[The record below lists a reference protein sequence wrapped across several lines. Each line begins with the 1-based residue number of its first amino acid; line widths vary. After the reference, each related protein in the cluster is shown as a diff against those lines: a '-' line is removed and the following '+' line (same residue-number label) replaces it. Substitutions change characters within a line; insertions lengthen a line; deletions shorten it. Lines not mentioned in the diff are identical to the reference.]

1 MKAIIYILAGVAALI
16 AGAVSAQAP
25 ETCAAEDRVVPG
37 NLLSP
42 CKQPFVIDIESMEYR
57 FEQILAAP
65 PAPLSKSYCVSYM
78 VFHVGDGW
86 VSPSAE
92 GVVNEISLWGDG
104 VPDFGLWHHSL
115 EFDWHGIE
123 DWETKEILVPLE
135 WRDLEGGTRRMP
147 NFGAYDHSPKWLY
160 YDRDGEAP
168 WEIRLSF
175 ATRYQWQSG
184 TSIHHGGQH
193 RDAHLLLDADG
204 FYDYQ
209 SNLDKCVGL
218 LHLEYQRVENEEN
231 LRRQKVEAENQA
243 AVEEQ
248 ASLNNIALQKAVLR
262 VEGQINALRVAV
274 AARINDNV
282 AELALVREQ
291 TVQAAIEADREITA
305 LQIEAKRREYESL
318 EKTSQWLASWAQEKR
333 DDWDDFLSTAE
344 ETWQTKIQEHQA
356 ATAAALAE
364 LESKKASVEQD
375 IAESVRLQSQLQIQ
389 LQAKDAD
396 LAALQTQLD
405 DARAALEAAEAKL
418 AEAQAVDN

>member
-25 ETCAAEDRVVPG
+25 ETCAAEDRVRPG

-42 CKQPFVIDIESMEYR
+42 CKQPFVVDIEDKMEYR

-65 PAPLSKSYCVSYM
+65 PAPLTESRCNGYA
-78 VFHVGDGW
+78 VFHLGDDW
-86 VSPSAE
+86 VVPKGIRYWERITLLHIGYAA
-92 GVVNEISLWGDG
+92 VYGDTKWWNLG
-104 VPDFGLWHHSL
+104 GPDDEVRELRILVSGKDLTGKVYHHSTGLAQRREGETPLEETL
-115 EFDWHGIE
+115 EFGVHYVW
-123 DWETKEILVPLE
+123 KE
-135 WRDLEGGTRRMP
+135 
-147 NFGAYDHSPKWLY
+147 
-160 YDRDGEAP
+160 
-168 WEIRLSF
+168 
-175 ATRYQWQSG
+175 G
-184 TSIHHGGQH
+184 TSKKQY
-193 RDAHLLLDADG
+193 DEYQSDTVLLDSDG

-218 LHLEYQRVENEEN
+218 LHLEYQRLVNEEN

-248 ASLNNIALQKAVLR
+248 ASLNNIELQKAVLR

-282 AELALVREQ
+282 AELALLREQ

-318 EKTSQWLASWAQEKR
+318 EKTSQWLAAWAQEKR

-344 ETWQTKIQEHQA
+344 ETWQTKIAEHQA

-418 AEAQAVDN
+418 AEAQAVDD